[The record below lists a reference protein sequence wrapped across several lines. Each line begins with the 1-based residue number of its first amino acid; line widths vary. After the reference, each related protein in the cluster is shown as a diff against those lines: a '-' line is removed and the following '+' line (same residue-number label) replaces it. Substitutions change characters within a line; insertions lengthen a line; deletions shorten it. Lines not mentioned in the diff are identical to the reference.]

1 VSANQERPHVDVLPE
16 DKANESI
23 ATGFELVCSTRQY
36 KVMPI
41 AGGWKKVLEI
51 FLETYQSLMKR
62 YPQKNFVMLLDFD
75 NKFPTRLDE
84 IKSGIPTD
92 LIDRVFV
99 IGVLSEPEKLK
110 TSLNHLRLD
119 KVGETLAEECRD
131 NRSQLWEH
139 KLLIHNQPEINR
151 MPPIIKEILFSN

>member
-84 IKSGIPTD
+84 IKSGIPQD

-99 IGVLSEPEKLK
+99 LGVITEPEKLK
-110 TSLNHLRLD
+110 TSLNHQRLD
-119 KVGETLAEECRD
+119 RIGEILAEECRD
-131 NRSQLWEH
+131 NKSDLWNHE
-139 KLLIHNQPEINR
+139 LLIHNQDEINQ